1 MVYSTPGLSNKLSVI
16 FKGPGWLPGLPRL
29 GREEDIPDVSL
40 YAIIEDILDVS
51 SCIVF
56 TYSLFFKFII
66 QKLNFLNNPWCLNHK
81 MKSFAKKL

>member
-40 YAIIEDILDVS
+40 YAIIEDNLDVS

-56 TYSLFFKFII
+56 IYSLFLNLLFKSLISLTIPGALII
-66 QKLNFLNNPWCLNHK
+66 K
-81 MKSFAKKL
+81 